1 MKFYFLINKSV
12 ILIVYDVVLREG
24 VDLPEKPKLEDVA
37 KLAGVSPT
45 TVSRVLNNRGA
56 ISERTR
62 RKVTHAIQQLN
73 YHPNEIA
80 RSLFGSKT
88 HFIGLIFPSTGH
100 PFFGELIFQ
109 IENILSEKH
118 YKVLICNTMDQTEKE
133 RSYLDMLLSNQVD
146 GMIVGAHNIGIDI
159 YQRAKLPIVAID
171 RKMSETITVVSS
183 DNYQGGRM
191 AAEELLR
198 QGRSKIIHVN
208 SIRQKEAPSSY
219 LRRKGYE
226 DVMTEHGLPFK
237 TYELESPFDPEVK
250 KQILSSLLDQDP
262 TIDGMFLSDDLTAA
276 IALSIIRKR
285 NRDIQIVGYDGTEM
299 VTTLLPEL
307 TTIVQPIRAMAQLAV
322 DLLLKEINNEFDGI
336 KKNYIL
342 PVTLRRGT

>member
-1 MKFYFLINKSV
+1 M
-12 ILIVYDVVLREG
+12 
-24 VDLPEKPKLEDVA
+24 
-37 KLAGVSPT
+37 
-45 TVSRVLNNRGA
+45 
-56 ISERTR
+56 
-62 RKVTHAIQQLN
+62 
-73 YHPNEIA
+73 
-80 RSLFGSKT
+80 
-88 HFIGLIFPSTGH
+88 
-100 PFFGELIFQ
+100 IFQ